1 MRCFYVD
8 CNVLFVYTAV
18 YDHQSME
25 MFQGTP
31 CLLSF
36 IVAIEAIMG
45 VVEKSSFRDFKG
57 VLTLSEF
64 SCSVKNF
71 MDLNCHQ
78 NPDCDNFHD
87 DILCLARSITI
98 SVE

>member
-1 MRCFYVD
+1 
-8 CNVLFVYTAV
+8 
-18 YDHQSME
+18 ME

-31 CLLSF
+31 RLLSL

-45 VVEKSSFRDFKG
+45 VVGKSSFRDFKG

-71 MDLNCHQ
+71 MDL
-78 NPDCDNFHD
+78 
-87 DILCLARSITI
+87 
-98 SVE
+98 